1 MHFAAANVSPLP
13 AAPIEA
19 GRFDQAAHDLRS
31 MPLEDLA
38 PGVPLPADIFV
49 PGLNQADQSVVPTR
63 VFAAG
68 ESPAGARLDRF
79 RRAGF
84 TRVYFLRRDQ
94 EALLDYLVIRA
105 REVVAD
111 PALSPEQQAAVLC
124 ENALYLVEAALT
136 LPHMGPNIRR
146 GRDLIQSVVRFVTGI
161 PQASAALVG
170 LLRVDYTWYHHSVNV
185 CLLSVAF
192 GHFLGM
198 QPEDIEVLG
207 LGTLLHDI
215 GKREVPAEV
224 LAKPGPLSGPER
236 EIMRQ
241 HPVTGA
247 WTLEKIPEVPTGAVR
262 IVRHHHENMDGS
274 GYPDGLTEVWL
285 EPTIRLIRIVD
296 SYDAVTSNRCYQT
309 AQTAFEGLK
318 VIRREMNGKISGEM
332 FQSFIS
338 FLGHVNPDNR
348 ERAAGTP
355 DRLARMSVLPGG
367 RTVH

>member
-1 MHFAAANVSPLP
+1 VPLAAANLMPLP

-19 GRFDQAAHDLRS
+19 DRFNLTAHDLRDL
-31 MPLEDLA
+31 PLENLSPGA
-38 PGVPLPADIFV
+38 PVPVDIFV
-49 PGLNQADQSVVPTR
+49 PGLNRADQSVVPTR
-63 VFAAG
+63 IFAAG
-68 ESPAGARLDRF
+68 DSPAPAVLARLRQS
-79 RRAGF
+79 GF
-84 TRVYFLRRDQ
+84 TRIYFRRRDQ
-94 EALLDYLVIRA
+94 EALLDYLVFRA
-105 REVVAD
+105 REVVGN
-111 PALSPEQQAAVLC
+111 PGLSPVQQAAVLC

-136 LPHMGPNIRR
+136 LPHMGLNIRR
-146 GRDLIQSVVRFVTGI
+146 GRDFIQSVVRFVSTV
-161 PQASAALVG
+161 PEASAALVG
-170 LLRVDYTWYHHSVNV
+170 LLQVDYTWYQHSVNV

-198 QPEDIEVLG
+198 KRVDVEVLG

-224 LAKPGPLSGPER
+224 LAKPGPLSGSER

-262 IVRHHHENMDGS
+262 IVRHHHENMDGT

-318 VIRREMNGKISGEM
+318 IIRSELNGKISGEM
-332 FQSFIS
+332 FQSFVA
-338 FLGHVNPDNR
+338 FLGQANTSHAVR
-348 ERAAGTP
+348 RSGVP